1 MPVTPSISPTSKHR
15 HGKRG
20 RPRKPNAL
28 TPAQRAQR
36 YRDKQRTGIITAA
49 YKVLASIAEEAAQP
63 FDRAAHEV
71 WQRSLTE
78 QADRIGREFQET
90 MAAWDA

>member
-1 MPVTPSISPTSKHR
+1 MPVTPSASPTAKHR

-20 RPRKPNAL
+20 RPRNPNAL

-49 YKVLASIAEEAAQP
+49 YTVLASIAEEAAQP

-71 WQRSLTE
+71 WQQSLAE
-78 QADRIGREFQET
+78 QADQIDREFQDAMDT
-90 MAAWDA
+90 WDT